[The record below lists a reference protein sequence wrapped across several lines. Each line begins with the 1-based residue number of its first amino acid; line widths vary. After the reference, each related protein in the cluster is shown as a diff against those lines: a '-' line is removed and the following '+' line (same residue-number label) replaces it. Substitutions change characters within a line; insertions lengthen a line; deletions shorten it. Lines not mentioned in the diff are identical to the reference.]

1 MTLMLVRFLMCS
13 ACVLVLACGDGSDD
27 GPSSTQSVTSTTG
40 TGTGGAAGTGGSA
53 SVGGGG
59 GSAPGGGY
67 RAFGYSGGL
76 EHLTVV
82 KFDDERDVCVR
93 IFLAAP
99 EQMSAVPI
107 TVPAEWGIVVAEM
120 GQGSADCT
128 SVPQLMSSYQPDG
141 GSGSIAW
148 TASCPTCIPTE
159 LDIHATL
166 TFPAGPEWL
175 PASEPLD
182 ADGIPVERWQ

>member
-1 MTLMLVRFLMCS
+1 MLVRLLVC
-13 ACVLVLACGDGSDD
+13 AGCVLVLACGESTVDD
-27 GPSSTQSVTSTTG
+27 ASGTQSAASTASTSSTGGSGS
-40 TGTGGAAGTGGSA
+40 GGAATT

-59 GSAPGGGY
+59 GSAVGGVY

-82 KFDDERDVCVR
+82 KSDDARDVCVR

-99 EQMSAVPI
+99 EQTSALPI
-107 TVPAEWGIVVAEM
+107 TVPAQWGIVIAEM
-120 GQGSADCT
+120 GQGAAECT
-128 SVPQLMSSYQPDG
+128 AVPPLMSSYTPDG

-148 TASCPTCIPTE
+148 SATCPTCLPTE

-166 TFPAGPEWL
+166 TFATGPEWL

-182 ADGIPVERWQ
+182 ADGIAVETWQ